1 MKALVTIFVLSAS
14 LFFWASCG
22 QVPGSQNIEKSAA
35 EASVEVIE
43 LTDEF
48 YRAAEQSIFQ
58 FRHKADYLNV
68 LTGNTAFPRKTFGV
82 QSNNVLN
89 RIKENQ
95 KLIAVYSNLYNAYY
109 KMLAL
114 NMDKTTS
121 GMQIAAQACVDQL
134 KKTDT
139 TPAEKENTAK
149 LEESTAAYQ
158 MSTNELMYGLNERF
172 TETLTADLGDIRTF
186 IDQFYQK
193 YSDGLNKV
201 PTYKFDTL
209 KVEQLVD
216 EPYRDKQVLIK
227 LYKLQLAEEARAQ
240 VGILSN
246 RAKLIS
252 DLLKELNMMH
262 AEFIKRNRSDK
273 DIKERLMKI
282 EELSGQN

>member
-1 MKALVTIFVLSAS
+1 MKALVNTLVISAFF
-14 LFFWASCG
+14 LFLVSCG
-22 QVPGSQNIEKSAA
+22 QAPGSKNIDTSVA
-35 EASVEVIE
+35 EVSTEVIE

-48 YRAAEQSIFQ
+48 YRAAEQSIFE

-82 QSNNVLN
+82 QSNNMLN
-89 RIKENQ
+89 RLKENQ
-95 KLIAVYSNLYNAYY
+95 KLLAVYANLYNAYY

-114 NMDKTTS
+114 NMDKTKS
-121 GMQIAAQACVDQL
+121 GMQTAAKACVEQL
-134 KKTDT
+134 KKTDGT
-139 TPAEKENTAK
+139 AAEKENTAK
-149 LEESTAAYQ
+149 LEESVNAYQ
-158 MSTNELMYGLNERF
+158 MSSGELMYGLNERF
-172 TETLTADLGDIRTF
+172 TESLTADLSNIRTF

-227 LYKLQLAEEARAQ
+227 LYKLQLDEEARAQ

-252 DLLKELNMMH
+252 DLLQELNMLH
-262 AEFIKRNRSDK
+262 AELIKRNRSDEDVRK
-273 DIKERLMKI
+273 RIMRI